1 MTEVAVE
8 ALPPHLAAKAKIVDT
23 DIART
28 VDYFDVVE
36 THWVTLP
43 DGVQRVEV
51 KVLNEGERR
60 RYLNQTNR
68 EVKMNSRTKD
78 LIMKSS
84 VGDDEEALIKTAV
97 VGWEV
102 TKGGSPLPFTQQ
114 NLSQA
119 LNVWPPA
126 AWRPVVKKI
135 QEVNEWL
142 LGDEDSL
149 EALEDEYRELGER
162 IQKIKDTAGKDSN

>member
-1 MTEVAVE
+1 MTEVAAE

-23 DIART
+23 DVSRT
-28 VDYFDVVE
+28 IDYFGVVE

-84 VGDDEEALIKTAV
+84 VGDDEKALIEAAV
-97 VGWEV
+97 VGWDV
-102 TKGGSPLPFTQQ
+102 QRDGAPLQFTPN
-114 NLSQA
+114 NLQQA
-119 LNVWPPA
+119 LNLWPPA

-135 QEVNEWL
+135 RDVNEWL
-142 LGDEDSL
+142 LGDEDNL
-149 EALEDEYRELGER
+149 EALEAELEELTTR
-162 IQKIKDTAGKDSN
+162 IAKIKDSAGKD